1 MTKEGFTKLTGL
13 KPTDEEFEI
22 INGLCTVL
30 TEASRAFHGSMTKEN
45 LEGMAKELGEGAVEP
60 ISEGDFCVMY
70 GNGEDRNF
78 SIIVGLIY
86 MNLFVLSQHR
96 SYDSFESL
104 EREFLVTQ
112 RMLERD
118 YKLSLDDRRLLLEK
132 AKAAAKN
139 ITKKD

>member
-1 MTKEGFTKLTGL
+1 MTKEGYTKLTGM

-30 TEASRAFHGSMTKEN
+30 TELSRAFSKIVTKEECKK
-45 LEGMAKELGEGAVEP
+45 LGMEDYTLMTEGE
-60 ISEGDFCVMY
+60 FCVMY
-70 GNGEDRNF
+70 GKGEDRNF
-78 SIIVGLIY
+78 VFMIGYIY
-86 MNLFVLSQHR
+86 MYLCVLSPH
-96 SYDSFESL
+96 SSDDSFKSF
-104 EREFLVTQ
+104 ERELMVTQ
-112 RMLERD
+112 RMWERD

>member
-22 INGLCTVL
+22 INGLCTVI
-30 TEASRAFHGSMTKEN
+30 TELSKAFSKIVDKEDCKK
-45 LEGMAKELGEGAVEP
+45 LGMEDYEP
-60 ISEGDFCVMY
+60 ITEGEFCMIY
-70 GNGEDRNF
+70 GKGEDRNF
-78 SIIVGLIY
+78 VLIVEFIY
-86 MNLFVLSQHR
+86 MDLIALLPDR
-96 SYDSFESL
+96 SDDSFKSF
-104 EREFLVTQ
+104 ERELLVTR

>member
-22 INGLCTVL
+22 INGLYTVL
-30 TEASRAFHGSMTKEN
+30 TKLSRAFSKIATKEDCKEVG
-45 LEGMAKELGEGAVEP
+45 LEDYTPMTEGE
-60 ISEGDFCVMY
+60 FCVIY
-70 GNGEDRNF
+70 GKGEDRNF
-78 SIIVGLIY
+78 VFIVEYIY
-86 MNLFVLSQHR
+86 MYLMVLSQDR
-96 SYDSFESL
+96 SDDSFKSL
-104 EREFLVTQ
+104 ERENLVTQ

-139 ITKKD
+139 ITKKI

>member
-30 TEASRAFHGSMTKEN
+30 TELSRALCKTVTKGDCKKVGLEYYTPMT
-45 LEGMAKELGEGAVEP
+45 EGE
-60 ISEGDFCVMY
+60 FCMMY
-70 GNGEDRNF
+70 GKGEDRNF
-78 SIIVGLIY
+78 VFIVEYIY
-86 MNLFVLSQHR
+86 MYLIALLPDR
-96 SYDSFESL
+96 SDDSFKSF
-104 EREFLVTQ
+104 ERELLVTN

>member
-22 INGLCTVL
+22 INGLCTEL
-30 TEASRAFHGSMTKEN
+30 TELSKAFSKIVNKEDCKK
-45 LEGMAKELGEGAVEP
+45 LGMEDYTPITEGE
-60 ISEGDFCVMY
+60 FCMIY
-70 GNGEDRNF
+70 GKGEDRNF
-78 SIIVGLIY
+78 GFIVEFIY
-86 MNLFVLSQHR
+86 MYLWVLSPHR
-96 SYDSFESL
+96 SDDSFKSF
-104 EREFLVTQ
+104 ERELSVTN

>member
-1 MTKEGFTKLTGL
+1 MTKEGFTMLTGL

-22 INGLCTVL
+22 INGLCTVFIEL
-30 TEASRAFHGSMTKEN
+30 SNALSKIVDKEDCKKLGMEDYTPITERE
-45 LEGMAKELGEGAVEP
+45 
-60 ISEGDFCVMY
+60 FCIIY
-70 GNGEDRNF
+70 GKGEDRNF
-78 SIIVGLIY
+78 VILMVDYIY
-86 MNLFVLSQHR
+86 MHLIVLLQDR
-96 SYDSFESL
+96 SDDSFKSF
-104 EREFLVTQ
+104 EREKLVTQ

>member
-1 MTKEGFTKLTGL
+1 MLTGL

-22 INGLCTVL
+22 INGLCTVFIEL
-30 TEASRAFHGSMTKEN
+30 SNALSKIIDKEDCKKLGMEDYTPITERE
-45 LEGMAKELGEGAVEP
+45 
-60 ISEGDFCVMY
+60 FCIIY
-70 GNGEDRNF
+70 GKGEDRNF
-78 SIIVGLIY
+78 VILMVDYIY
-86 MNLFVLSQHR
+86 MHLIVLLQDR
-96 SYDSFESL
+96 SEDSFKSF
-104 EREFLVTQ
+104 EREKLVTQ

>member
-22 INGLCTVL
+22 INGLCTVF
-30 TEASRAFHGSMTKEN
+30 TELSKAFFKIVDKEDC
-45 LEGMAKELGEGAVEP
+45 KKLGIEDYEP
-60 ISEGDFCVMY
+60 ITEGVFCMIY
-70 GNGEDRNF
+70 GKGEDRNF
-78 SIIVGLIY
+78 VLIVEFIYLYLIA
-86 MNLFVLSQHR
+86 LLPDR
-96 SYDSFESL
+96 SDDSFKSF
-104 EREFLVTQ
+104 ERENLVTQ

>member
-22 INGLCTVL
+22 INGLCTVF
-30 TEASRAFHGSMTKEN
+30 TELSKAFFKIVDKEDCKK
-45 LEGMAKELGEGAVEP
+45 LGMEDYTP
-60 ISEGDFCVMY
+60 ITEREFCIIY
-70 GNGEDRNF
+70 GKGEDRNF
-78 SIIVGLIY
+78 VFIVEHIY
-86 MNLFVLSQHR
+86 MYLIALLQDR
-96 SYDSFESL
+96 SEDSFKSF
-104 EREFLVTQ
+104 ERENLVTQ

-139 ITKKD
+139 ITNKD

>member
-1 MTKEGFTKLTGL
+1 MTKESFTKLTGL

-30 TEASRAFHGSMTKEN
+30 TELSRAFSKTATKEDCKEVG
-45 LEGMAKELGEGAVEP
+45 LGDYTPMTEGE
-60 ISEGDFCVMY
+60 FCVIY
-70 GNGEDRNF
+70 GKGEDRNF
-78 SIIVGLIY
+78 VFMVGYIY
-86 MNLFVLSQHR
+86 MYLCVLSPRR
-96 SYDSFESL
+96 SDDSFKSL
-104 EREFLVTQ
+104 ERELSVTS

>member
-1 MTKEGFTKLTGL
+1 MTKEGYTKLTGL

-22 INGLCTVL
+22 INGLCTVF
-30 TEASRAFHGSMTKEN
+30 TELSKAFSKTVDKEDCKK
-45 LEGMAKELGEGAVEP
+45 LGMEDYTPITEGEVCM
-60 ISEGDFCVMY
+60 IY
-70 GNGEDRNF
+70 GKGEDRGF
-78 SIIVGLIY
+78 VFIVEFIY
-86 MNLFVLSQHR
+86 MYLIALLPDR
-96 SYDSFESL
+96 SDDSFKSF
-104 EREFLVTQ
+104 ERENLVAQ

>member
-1 MTKEGFTKLTGL
+1 MTKEGFAKLTGL

-30 TEASRAFHGSMTKEN
+30 TELSKAFSKIVNKEDCKK
-45 LEGMAKELGEGAVEP
+45 LGMEDYTPITEGE
-60 ISEGDFCVMY
+60 FCMIY
-70 GNGEDRNF
+70 GKGEDRNF
-78 SIIVGLIY
+78 GFIVEFIY
-86 MNLFVLSQHR
+86 MYLITLLPDR
-96 SYDSFESL
+96 SDDSFKSF
-104 EREFLVTQ
+104 ERENLVTQ